1 MECEE
6 TRVDTREFDR
16 EEMELAVHNSQ
27 LIFRINHTLP
37 FTEEYD
43 SLVKELFGDRIGEG
57 TRITAPFNLV
67 APEHM
72 RIGKNVYIGG
82 NLLGM
87 CRGGIEIDDDAML
100 AANVSLISNNHDLY
114 DRAVLLCKSVK
125 VCKGA
130 WIGAGAMIM
139 PGVKVGRYAVV
150 GAGAIVTKDVED
162 YQVVVGSPARP
173 IKTLNKEKFGERYN
187 DETEQRN
194 GMS

>member
-6 TRVDTREFDR
+6 TRVDTRIFSQ
-16 EEMELAVHNSQ
+16 EEMEIGVRNTQ
-27 LIFRINHTLP
+27 LIFRINHTMP

-67 APEHM
+67 ASEHM

-87 CRGGIEIDDDAML
+87 CRGGIEIEDDAML
-100 AANVSLISNNHDLY
+100 AANVSLVSNNHDLY
-114 DRAVLLCKSVK
+114 DRAVLLCRPVK

-130 WIGAGAMIM
+130 WIGAGAQIM
-139 PGVKVGRYAVV
+139 PGVRVGKYAVV
-150 GAGAIVTKDVED
+150 GAGSIVTKDVED
-162 YQVVVGSPARP
+162 YQVVVGNPARP
-173 IKTLNKEKFGERYN
+173 IRTLDKERFGE
-187 DETEQRN
+187 
-194 GMS
+194 

>member
-6 TRVDTREFDR
+6 TRVDTRIFSQ
-16 EEMELAVHNSQ
+16 EEMETGVRNTQ
-27 LIFRINHTLP
+27 LIFRINHTMP

-67 APEHM
+67 ASEHM
-72 RIGKNVYIGG
+72 RVGKNVYIGG

-87 CRGGIEIDDDAML
+87 CRGGIEIEDDAML

-114 DRAVLLCKSVK
+114 DRAVLLCRPVK

-130 WIGAGAMIM
+130 WIGAGAQIM
-139 PGVKVGRYAVV
+139 PGVRVGKYAVV
-150 GAGAIVTKDVED
+150 GAGSIVTKDVED
-162 YQVVVGSPARP
+162 YQIVVGNPARP
-173 IKTLNKEKFGERYN
+173 IRTLDKERFGE
-187 DETEQRN
+187 
-194 GMS
+194 

>member
-6 TRVDTREFDR
+6 FRVDTRNLSK
-16 EEMELAVHNSQ
+16 EEAELGVRNSQ
-27 LIFRINHTLP
+27 LIFRINHTMP

-43 SLVKELFGDRIGEG
+43 SLVKDLFRNRIGEG
-57 TRITAPFNLV
+57 TRITTPFNLV
-67 APEHM
+67 ASEHM

-114 DRAVLLCKSVK
+114 DRAVLLCKPVK

-139 PGVKVGRYAVV
+139 PGVRVGRYAVV

-162 YQVVVGSPARP
+162 YQVVVGNPARP
-173 IKTLNKEKFGERYN
+173 IKTLDKKRFGE
-187 DETEQRN
+187 
-194 GMS
+194 

>member
-6 TRVDTREFDR
+6 FRVDTRNLSK
-16 EEMELAVHNSQ
+16 EEAELGVRNSQ
-27 LIFRINHTLP
+27 LIFRINHTMP

-43 SLVKELFGDRIGEG
+43 SLVKELFRNRIGEG

-67 APEHM
+67 ASEHM

-114 DRAVLLCKSVK
+114 DRAVLLCKPVK

-139 PGVKVGRYAVV
+139 PGVRVGRYAVV

-162 YQVVVGSPARP
+162 YQVVVGNPARP
-173 IKTLNKEKFGERYN
+173 IKTLDKKRFGE
-187 DETEQRN
+187 
-194 GMS
+194 